1 MARTKDKVYDTAE
14 NIRPYV
20 ERAMT
25 DDKLRSDVMNAF
37 QTAKE
42 LYGELVGSDRGAVT
56 LATRV
61 ATDDD
66 IRDKV
71 RDALE
76 DLRQASDRFQG
87 KKKGHAGRTTV
98 VIAGLALGILYNPVT
113 GPETRRFIRDMVTG
127 GSDSPSDFSSGNGH
141 AES

>member
-1 MARTKDKVYDTAE
+1 MAKTRDKVYDTAE
-14 NIRPYV
+14 NIKPYV

-25 DDKLRSDVMNAF
+25 DDKLRSDVMKAF

-42 LYGELVGSDRGAVT
+42 LYGELVGGDRGAVT

-76 DLRQASDRFQG
+76 DLRQASDRLQG
-87 KKKGHAGRTTV
+87 KKSHSGRATTV
-98 VIAGLALGILYNPVT
+98 LIAGLALGILFNPVT
-113 GPETRRFIRDMVTG
+113 GRETRRFIKDMVG
-127 GSDSPSDFSSGNGH
+127 GGGESPSDFGSGNGH
-141 AES
+141 A

>member
-1 MARTKDKVYDTAE
+1 MAKTRDKVYDTAE
-14 NIRPYV
+14 NIKPYV

-25 DDKLRSDVMNAF
+25 DDKLRSDVMKAF

-42 LYGELVGSDRGAVT
+42 LYGELVGGDHGAVT

-76 DLRQASDRFQG
+76 DLRQASDRLQG
-87 KKKGHAGRTTV
+87 KRSHSGRNTTIL
-98 VIAGLALGILYNPVT
+98 IAGLALGILYNPVS
-113 GPETRRFIRDMVTG
+113 GRETRRFIKDMIS
-127 GSDSPSDFSSGNGH
+127 GSSESPSDFSSGNGH
-141 AES
+141 S

>member
-14 NIRPYV
+14 NIKPYV

-25 DDKLRSDVMNAF
+25 DDKLRSDVMKAF

-42 LYGELVGSDRGAVT
+42 LYSELVGGDRSAVT

-76 DLRQASDRFQG
+76 DLRQASDRLQG
-87 KKKGHAGRTTV
+87 KKNHSGRNTTIL
-98 VIAGLALGILYNPVT
+98 IAGLALGILYNPVS
-113 GPETRRFIRDMVTG
+113 GRETRRFIKDMISG
-127 GSDSPSDFSSGNGH
+127 GDEPHSDFSSGNG
-141 AES
+141 SS

>member
-1 MARTKDKVYDTAE
+1 MTKAKDKVYDTAE
-14 NIRPYV
+14 NIKPYV

-25 DDKLRSDVMNAF
+25 DDKLRSDVMKAF

-42 LYGELVGSDRGAVT
+42 LYGELVGGDRSAVT

-76 DLRQASDRFQG
+76 DLRQASDRLQG
-87 KKKGHAGRTTV
+87 KKNHSGRNTTIL
-98 VIAGLALGILYNPVT
+98 IAGLALGILYNPVT
-113 GPETRRFIRDMVTG
+113 GRETRRFIRDMVG
-127 GSDSPSDFSSGNGH
+127 GGDDSPSDFGSGNGH
-141 AES
+141 ST